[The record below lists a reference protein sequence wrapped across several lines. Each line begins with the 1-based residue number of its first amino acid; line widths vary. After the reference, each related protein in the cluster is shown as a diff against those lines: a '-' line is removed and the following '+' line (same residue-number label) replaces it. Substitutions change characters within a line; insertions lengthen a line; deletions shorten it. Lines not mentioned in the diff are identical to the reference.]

1 MLKYIF
7 KKVYLL
13 YYYIRRTEC
22 LILILMKFNLYIL
35 YHFADVLNYK
45 LLFYFKISLFQQK
58 WLFFS
63 YFVIEIDR
71 ELTQLK
77 L

>member
-1 MLKYIF
+1 
-7 KKVYLL
+7 
-13 YYYIRRTEC
+13 
-22 LILILMKFNLYIL
+22 MKFNLYIL